1 MPVLVDNSLY
11 TLTLAYILCRDILA
25 GKKKKSCSVFEF
37 LLYYGNKS
45 LLKSSPALSVLS
57 LSFFLEN
64 VVLLNP

>member
-25 GKKKKSCSVFEF
+25 GKKKSCSVFEF